1 MRKKG
6 LVLFES
12 LIAALIITII
22 GSGVATLYLYE
33 AGLLNRT
40 AHRLQAIN
48 YAKAAAEAILAKE
61 SSIKGTGVLGRNTVF
76 PTELSLGLHS
86 ESTDPAI
93 CTLPDSYF
101 KQTLKGSLSY
111 TVTQTMIPL
120 SNFYALYTAGAPAY
134 CSEITVEWTEA
145 FPKGEKVQEKLFT
158 VFFYQVK

>member
-6 LVLFES
+6 LVLFEA

-93 CTLPDSYF
+93 CILPDSYF
-101 KQTLKGSLSY
+101 KKTLKGSLSY
-111 TVTQTMIPL
+111 TVTQTTIPL
-120 SNFYALYTAGAPAY
+120 SNFYTTAINAY
-134 CSEITVEWTEA
+134 CAEITVEWTEA

-158 VFFYQVK
+158 VFFYQVR

>member
-6 LVLFES
+6 LVLFEA

-48 YAKAAAEAILAKE
+48 YAKAAVETILAKE
-61 SSIKGTGVLGRNTVF
+61 SSIYSVGHIGSVVF
-76 PTELSLGLHS
+76 PTELSLGVHS

-93 CTLPDSYF
+93 CILPDSYF
-101 KQTLKGSLSY
+101 KKTLKGSLSY
-111 TVTQTMIPL
+111 TVTQTTIPL
-120 SNFYALYTAGAPAY
+120 SNFYTTAINAY
-134 CSEITVEWTEA
+134 CAEITVEWTEA
-145 FPKGEKVQEKLFT
+145 FPKGEKVQERLFT
-158 VFFYQVK
+158 VFFYKVR